1 VDGALAAFRKAREL
15 VRPAG
20 LRTLQKSFLV
30 SLPRSQD
37 IPVPHHSFNV
47 LLHLCTGGNQPDG
60 PEKRILLPQADEVCA
75 RFDVLH
81 TRVHFSDP
89 SHRESPLTCYATP
102 VQIYEYMK
110 IKGCA
115 PIESTY
121 TALARA
127 AAASGNPDRARQ
139 LVSSLVAHATSYVF
153 MREIRPTG
161 KRNETKRSR
170 AEIANIHTSADG
182 VLRSA

>member
-1 VDGALAAFRKAREL
+1 
-15 VRPAG
+15 
-20 LRTLQKSFLV
+20 
-30 SLPRSQD
+30 
-37 IPVPHHSFNV
+37 VPHHSFNV

-60 PEKRILLPQADEVCA
+60 PEKRILLPQADEVCD

-81 TRVHFSDP
+81 MRVHFSDP
-89 SHRESPLTCYATP
+89 SHRESPLTCCATP

-139 LVSSLVAHATSYVF
+139 LVRSLTSGICQSPCFYA
-153 MREIRPTG
+153 RDASYR
-161 KRNETKRSR
+161 
-170 AEIANIHTSADG
+170 
-182 VLRSA
+182 